1 MTRAAALLAVA
12 LLIPACNF
20 TFSGDDPFDNPQA
33 SQNPFTLQIPI
44 NGSTGV
50 LTSNT
55 QFAWSAL
62 PGAQSYTLQIS
73 LTSTFAEI
81 LYEQPN
87 ILIPSVFVSSR
98 SSDVV
103 RVSTSPSAS

>member
-1 MTRAAALLAVA
+1 MPPSKVFERFPRSN
-12 LLIPACNF
+12 IPD
-20 TFSGDDPFDNPQA
+20 TFANPQA
-33 SQNPFTLQIPI
+33 PQNPFTLHIPI
-44 NGSTGV
+44 DGSTCV

-55 QFAWSAL
+55 QFAWGAL

-87 ILIPSVFVSSR
+87 ILIPSVFVSIGRGSMH
-98 SSDVV
+98 
-103 RVSTSPSAS
+103 RVAAR